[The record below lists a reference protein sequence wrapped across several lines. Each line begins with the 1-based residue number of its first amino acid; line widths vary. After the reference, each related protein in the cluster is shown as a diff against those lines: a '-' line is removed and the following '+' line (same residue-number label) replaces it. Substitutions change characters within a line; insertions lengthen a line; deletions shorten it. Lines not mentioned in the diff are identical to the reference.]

1 MGGSRDAINKGGNIT
16 LPSWLPYSPNYVT
29 RTSANGSAVYWSC
42 DFSLYHV
49 TTILHCHWLKFCYV
63 TWTIQTI
70 CYYLISIKNAKYK
83 LKNYI
88 RSKPEILRILWD
100 IVVIRLVEYLLNM
113 SCLTLQLSYKIAYLW
128 IFV

>member
-16 LPSWLPYSPNYVT
+16 LPCWLPYSPYYVT

-49 TTILHCHWLKFCYV
+49 TTILHCHWLKFCNV
-63 TWTIQTI
+63 TWTIRTI
-70 CYYLISIKNAKYK
+70 CYYIISIKNAKYK

-113 SCLTLQLSYKIAYLW
+113 SCLTLQLLYKIAY
-128 IFV
+128 I

>member
-16 LPSWLPYSPNYVT
+16 LPSWLPYSPYYVT

-49 TTILHCHWLKFCYV
+49 TTILHCHWLKFCNV
-63 TWTIQTI
+63 TWTIRTI
-70 CYYLISIKNAKYK
+70 CYYIISIKNAKYK

-113 SCLTLQLSYKIAYLW
+113 SCLTLQLLYKIAY
-128 IFV
+128 I

>member
-16 LPSWLPYSPNYVT
+16 LPSWLPYSPYYVT

-49 TTILHCHWLKFCYV
+49 TTILHCHWLKFCNV
-63 TWTIQTI
+63 TWTIRTI
-70 CYYLISIKNAKYK
+70 CYYIISIKNAKYK

-88 RSKPEILRILWD
+88 RSKPEILRLLWD

-113 SCLTLQLSYKIAYLW
+113 ICLILQLSYKIAS
-128 IFV
+128 I

>member
-16 LPSWLPYSPNYVT
+16 LPSWLPYSPYYVT

-49 TTILHCHWLKFCYV
+49 TTILHCHWLKFCNV
-63 TWTIQTI
+63 TWTIRTI
-70 CYYLISIKNAKYK
+70 CYYIISIKNAKYK

-88 RSKPEILRILWD
+88 RSKPEILRLLWD

-113 SCLTLQLSYKIAYLW
+113 SCLTLQLLYKIAY
-128 IFV
+128 I